1 MAANN
6 LPARVL
12 KDQVKLLQARRR
24 RTKDAELQAS
34 KSRTEVWHK
43 LESEIK
49 ASSGKATAVAEKR
62 AAKAAKTAI
71 AELTKVTGLDKML
84 EKTKKPQ
91 DSANMAEKQA
101 EEETKQAGTKF
112 RQEKQDQ
119 QKILDKTTDKKQRA
133 VLKKEM
139 KKTEK
144 RSIKDIQEKMERR
157 RRVPKHPYPQ
167 KEPEMLTLD
176 KVRANLAQNEEYT
189 TAQSEID
196 KSVKHSKT
204 IYPLAKTRR
213 RAYVDRRRRLV
224 PSDEV
229 ATTHEISDMAKQ
241 TEVLKTRWEKAK
253 ADADAINPDADKSKK
268 MASAAEASK
277 SPRI

>member
-1 MAANN
+1 MAANA
-6 LPARVL
+6 LPARVM
-12 KDQVKLLQARRR
+12 KDQVRLLQARRR
-24 RTKDAELQAS
+24 RTKDADLQAS
-34 KSRTEVWHK
+34 KSRAEVWHK
-43 LESEIK
+43 LESQIK
-49 ASSGKATAVAEKR
+49 ASTGKATAVAEKR
-62 AAKAAKTAI
+62 AAKAAKKAI
-71 AELTKVTGLDKML
+71 RELTKATGLNKVL

-91 DSANMAEKQA
+91 DSPEKQA

-112 RQEKQDQ
+112 RKEKQDQ

-139 KKTEK
+139 KETEK
-144 RSIKDIQEKMERR
+144 RSIKDIQKKMERR

-167 KEPEMLTLD
+167 KEPELLTLD
-176 KVRANLAQNEEYT
+176 KVKDNLAKNEEYT
-189 TAQSEID
+189 MAQSEID
-196 KSVKHSKT
+196 KSIQHAKS

-268 MASAAEASK
+268 MASAAQASQ